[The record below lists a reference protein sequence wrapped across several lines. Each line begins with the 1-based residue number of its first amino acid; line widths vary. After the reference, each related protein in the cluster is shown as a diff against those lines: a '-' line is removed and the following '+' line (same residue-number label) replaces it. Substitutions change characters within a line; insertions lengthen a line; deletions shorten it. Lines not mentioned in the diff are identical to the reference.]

1 MSWVVV
7 VSEERNEQL
16 TKSPAVSYESPPH
29 QALEEAQS
37 LVVLLSG
44 IRPRGPG
51 PWCKAIAGGRR
62 TVELRYHDEQRSSA
76 ATAQRQSER

>member
-7 VSEERNEQL
+7 VSEERNDQL
-16 TKSPAVSYESPPH
+16 TTTPAVNYVSPPH

-44 IRPRGPG
+44 SWPTGSG

-62 TVELRYHDEQRSSA
+62 TVELRCHEGQHSS
-76 ATAQRQSER
+76 TPPS

>member
-7 VSEERNEQL
+7 VYEQRNAQL

-29 QALEEAQS
+29 EGFEDARN

-44 IRPRGPG
+44 ILPEGPG

-62 TVELRYHDEQRSSA
+62 TVELRCHQEQRSSTSSA
-76 ATAQRQSER
+76 

>member
-7 VSEERNEQL
+7 VTEQRNAQL

-29 QALEEAQS
+29 EALEDAKD

-44 IRPRGPG
+44 ISPSGPG

-62 TVELRYHDEQRSSA
+62 TVELRYRQEQRSSTSCA
-76 ATAQRQSER
+76 